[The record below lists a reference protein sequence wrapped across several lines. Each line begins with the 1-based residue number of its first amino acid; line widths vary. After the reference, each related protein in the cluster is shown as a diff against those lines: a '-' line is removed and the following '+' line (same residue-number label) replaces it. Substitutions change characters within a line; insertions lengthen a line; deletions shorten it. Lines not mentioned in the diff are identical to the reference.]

1 MSRLIY
7 LDNAATTQ
15 VYPEVFD
22 AMKPYFT
29 EYYGNPSAIY
39 TFAGEAKKAVAK
51 SREIIA
57 NGIHAKEEEI
67 YFTAGGSESDNWALK
82 ATAEFYQNKGKHIIT
97 TKIEH
102 HAILHTCEYLEKN
115 GYEVTYVDVDENGRV
130 KLDELEAAIRPD
142 TILISVMAANNEIG
156 TIQPLEEIGKI
167 AKKHDILFHT
177 DAVQAFGHI
186 PLDVEK
192 MNIDMLSASG
202 HKIHGPKGVGLLYI
216 RKGVKIRSFIHG
228 GAQERKRRAG
238 THNVPGIVGF
248 GKAAELAFQN
258 MDKNISYESELRDYL
273 IERILKEIPHTR
285 LNGDK
290 TERLPNNANF
300 CFRFIEGESLL
311 ILLDQNGIC
320 GSSGS
325 ACTSGSLD
333 PSHVLL
339 AIGLPHEI
347 AHGSLRLTISEKTT
361 KEEIDFTVDKL
372 KEIIERLRGMSPL
385 YEDFIKKQK

>member
-51 SREIIA
+51 AREIIA

-361 KEEIDFTVDKL
+361 KDEIDFTVDKL